1 MREDYE
7 SRPIISPDR
16 MRTATPS
23 TNSTISEEPP
33 SATPKKAFATPRVPS
48 VLAPSLRLSSS
59 SSSTMSEVDLDIDEG
74 VALDLAPTQTDAL
87 NSLKTMMAEEN
98 LTFEQQKTLDS
109 LRSAIKS
116 VTDHDAMKDLQLER
130 TVTILSLASQIARES
145 VELGI
150 VPDSVFNSF
159 ANMDSRAMSAL
170 TDSRMKLLSSETDK
184 MLRSGYSTRKD
195 SVILEQFTTDDRDNE
210 EMEVCWFLYPSTQVC
225 QPHLT

>member
-1 MREDYE
+1 
-7 SRPIISPDR
+7 
-16 MRTATPS
+16 
-23 TNSTISEEPP
+23 
-33 SATPKKAFATPRVPS
+33 
-48 VLAPSLRLSSS
+48 
-59 SSSTMSEVDLDIDEG
+59 MSEVDLDIDEG

-87 NSLKTMMAEEN
+87 NSLKTMMSEEN

-195 SVILEQFTTDDRDNE
+195 SVILEQFTTDGTDNE
-210 EMEVCWFLYPSTQVC
+210 EIEVCWFLYPSTQVC
-225 QPHLT
+225 QPHFIF

>member
-48 VLAPSLRLSSS
+48 VQAPSLRLSSS

-195 SVILEQFTTDDRDNE
+195 SVILEKFTTDGTDNE
-210 EMEVCWFLYPSTQVC
+210 EIEVCWFLYPQELEV
-225 QPHLT
+225 